1 MALPVPPTFAQSIIP
16 ALDSIR
22 GIAGRMGLRPY
33 TVTITVTSW
42 SGSRVGQGTKTSSS
56 LTLTNTMGPPAEPV
70 RVRQVSRKD
79 IIASGGL
86 YTEREFKI
94 GPMTP
99 AYAAYINQFAG
110 GNTDT
115 QLDPAATNVATEVI
129 WTVTGPCLPGNGGA
143 PGGLFSKVG
152 EEATSLHYLLY
163 LRQTGSQGV

>member
-1 MALPVPPTFAQSIIP
+1 MALPVTPPNFTQSLIP

-22 GIAGRMGLRPY
+22 GIAGTMGLRPY
-33 TVTITVTSW
+33 TVTIIVDKW
-42 SGSRVGQGTKTSSS
+42 AGSRVGQGTKTSAS
-56 LTLTNTMGPPAEPV
+56 LTLTNTMGPPSEPV

-86 YTEREFKI
+86 YTERDFKI

-110 GNTDT
+110 GSSDP
-115 QLDPAATNVATEVI
+115 QLDPEATNVPTEVV
-129 WTVTGPCLPGNGGA
+129 WQMLGPGLPAAGA
-143 PGGLFSKVG
+143 IFAKVG

-163 LRQTGSQGV
+163 LRQTGSQSV